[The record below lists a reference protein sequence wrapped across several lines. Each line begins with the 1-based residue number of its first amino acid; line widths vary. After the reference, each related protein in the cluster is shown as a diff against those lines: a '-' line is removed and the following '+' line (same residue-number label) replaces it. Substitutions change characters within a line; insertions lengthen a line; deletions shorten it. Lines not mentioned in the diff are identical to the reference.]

1 MEPDLATMISGA
13 MYRGELD
20 RERNHNH
27 GLCHVPLYISYVP
40 DGKADF
46 PAIACHMVESII
58 VQLHR
63 TL

>member
-27 GLCHVPLYISYVP
+27 SLCDVPLYISYVP